1 LTASP
6 VIERAGY
13 LGRLAHGGVIFLD
26 YSRTT
31 SKILDAF
38 VPHEGANAGSTMGY
52 AKYIDF
58 ANLSD
63 AERKALTDL
72 LQKQKRELQDALRD
86 ANKALTALKRKPKKK
101 KKK

>member
-1 LTASP
+1 
-6 VIERAGY
+6 
-13 LGRLAHGGVIFLD
+13 
-26 YSRTT
+26 
-31 SKILDAF
+31 
-38 VPHEGANAGSTMGY
+38 MGY

-86 ANKALTALKRKPKKK
+86 ANKALTALKRKPKRKK
-101 KKK
+101 KK